1 MSDFIQIAT
10 MILKQPVK
18 TPADAVALY
27 KTLSAHLA
35 FCIMNSLPEEAKVEA
50 SRLFSKDI

>member
-1 MSDFIQIAT
+1 MADFIEIAT
-10 MILKQPVK
+10 MLMKQPVK